1 MILRPNLKM
10 PYVGFG
16 PDIPEAFA
24 SLEEARNNLD
34 YQSNRYIGFL
44 KEVELRNYDPED
56 ERRFA
61 DEEVETE
68 RKKYQGLLDKWETAF
83 ERFLQSPY
91 TTLDPKGQRG
101 ALALKIYQRIGA
113 LHLKVPVSRM
123 LTDESVWDAFVPDG
137 EEIVSLAESLV
148 ASEDSTVTTKTP
160 IFSFDIS
167 IVGPLYSVAH
177 KCRDPFLRRRAIAL
191 LRSSPRQEGIW
202 DSHLAARVAERIMTI
217 EESGLGEVRS
227 AMDVPDW
234 ARISDVQASFDQME
248 TKASFSYSRQRSKL
262 EYVRE
267 SVTETFKW

>member
-1 MILRPNLKM
+1 M

-16 PDIPEAFA
+16 PDIPETFT

-34 YQSNRYIGFL
+34 YQFNRFIGFW
-44 KEVELRNYDPED
+44 KEVELGHYDPED

-68 RKKYQGLLDKWETAF
+68 RKRYQGLLDKWETAF
-83 ERFLQSPY
+83 ERYLRSPD
-91 TTLDPKGQRG
+91 TTLDPKGQQG

-113 LHLKVPVSRM
+113 LHLKAPVSRM
-123 LTDESVWDAFVPDG
+123 LTDETIWDAFVPDG
-137 EEIVSLAESLV
+137 EEIVSLAESVV
-148 ASEDSTVTTKTP
+148 ALEDSAATLETP

-202 DSHLAARVAERIMTI
+202 DSHMAARVAERIMTI
-217 EESGLGEVRS
+217 EESGLGEIRS
-227 AMDVPDW
+227 AMDLPDW
-234 ARISDVQASFDQME
+234 ARISDVQASFDPME

-267 SVTETFKW
+267 SVTDTFRW